1 MFVDAEGNVWV
12 TDARGDGTR
21 GHQVWKFSPE
31 GEVLMTLGTAGVA
44 GEGDYVFHAPNDV
57 LVAPDGSIFVADGH
71 GPGNNNRIVK
81 YDANGKYLLEWGGT
95 GRDFGQFREPH
106 ALAMDSAGRLFV
118 ADRHNNRIQ
127 IFDQEGKHLDTW
139 TQFSRNSGLF
149 IKDDILYAVDSESN
163 RTWGNNPGYRR
174 GMRIGSV
181 IDGYVDFFIP
191 DIEPNP
197 DQASTTF
204 AEGVAVDAEGNV
216 YGAEVG
222 PKGVVKYHRPD

>member
-1 MFVDAEGNVWV
+1 M
-12 TDARGDGTR
+12 
-21 GHQVWKFSPE
+21 
-31 GEVLMTLGTAGVA
+31 
-44 GEGDYVFHAPNDV
+44 
-57 LVAPDGSIFVADGH
+57 
-71 GPGNNNRIVK
+71 
-81 YDANGKYLLEWGGT
+81 GGT

-222 PKGVVKYHRPD
+222 PKGVVKYHRPN